1 MSLEYFG
8 IEVVCLGHVQVR
20 HNVLVRLVLQHVAV
34 EADVVEVLIILL
46 MLKVVD
52 DCQLGRIVLQ

>member
-1 MSLEYFG
+1 MSLKYFG
-8 IEVVCLGHVQVR
+8 IEVVRLGHVQVR
-20 HNVLVRLVLQHVAV
+20 YDVLVALVLQHVAV

-52 DCQLGRIVLQ
+52 YCQLGRIVLQ

>member
-1 MSLEYFG
+1 MSLKYFG

-20 HNVLVRLVLQHVAV
+20 YDVLVALVLQHVAV

-52 DCQLGRIVLQ
+52 YCQLGRIVLQ

>member
-8 IEVVCLGHVQVR
+8 IEVVSLGHVQVR
-20 HNVLVRLVLQHVAV
+20 HDVLVCLVLQHVTV
-34 EADVVEVLIILL
+34 EADVVEVLIVLL

-52 DCQLGRIVLQ
+52 YCQLRRIVL